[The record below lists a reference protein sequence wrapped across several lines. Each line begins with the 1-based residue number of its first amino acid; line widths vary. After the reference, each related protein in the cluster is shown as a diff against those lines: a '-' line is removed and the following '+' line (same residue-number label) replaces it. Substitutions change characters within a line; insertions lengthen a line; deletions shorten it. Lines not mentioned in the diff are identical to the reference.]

1 MFDRALCDSLEAV
14 ARTVP
19 GLQHVGSTMTYR
31 FKLQEPIGQ
40 AVRRVGLEQIEIA
53 TAKLASTDDIA
64 TAIHD
69 ARRCLKRLRA
79 LLRLIEP
86 GLSEAQYRRE
96 AARLAGIGRLLA
108 GARDLDVMRQ
118 TLGKLESRFHA
129 LPAGATDRLATF
141 LAQSQGHAAGA
152 DGRRQALSRLEQS
165 KRFFAAKAIAGIE
178 LGHVIEGLGCAYRK
192 ARKAFRHAY
201 REPHEEAFHA
211 CRKRVQLHWRHMA
224 LLSRGWPEA
233 LSARASEAKEMS
245 RLLGE
250 DHDYAVLLT
259 LARERGKSVLEP
271 GDLEAL
277 TALCTSCQA
286 KLRAAARPRGDRLF
300 AEPVKNLESRM
311 ALYWRSAQCLANFA
325 ASEGR
330 SGDLPEP
337 SARVKSAP
345 NRKR

>member
-1 MFDRALCDSLEAV
+1 
-14 ARTVP
+14 
-19 GLQHVGSTMTYR
+19 MTYR

-53 TAKLASTDDIA
+53 TAKLASTDDIS

-86 GLSEAQYRRE
+86 GLAETLYRRE
-96 AARLAGIGRLLA
+96 AARLAGIGRLLS

-129 LPAGATDRLATF
+129 LPAGAKERLAT
-141 LAQSQGHAAGA
+141 LVAQSQRHAAGA
-152 DGRRQALSRLEQS
+152 DGRRQALLRLEQS
-165 KRFFAAKAIAGIE
+165 KRFFAATATAGIE
-178 LGHVIEGLGCAYRK
+178 LGHVIEGLGRAYRK

-250 DHDYAVLLT
+250 DHDYAVLLA
-259 LARERGKSVLEP
+259 LARERGKSILEP
-271 GDLEAL
+271 GDLAAL

-286 KLRAAARPRGDRLF
+286 KLRAAAKPRGERLF
-300 AEPVKNLESRM
+300 AEPVRNLESRV
-311 ALYWRSAQCLANFA
+311 ALYWKSAQCLADVA
-325 ASEGR
+325 AGEDRPGI
-330 SGDLPEP
+330 LPEP
-337 SARVKSAP
+337 IARIKKMHNP
-345 NRKR
+345 KR

>member
-1 MFDRALCDSLEAV
+1 
-14 ARTVP
+14 
-19 GLQHVGSTMTYR
+19 MTYR

-53 TAKLASTDDIA
+53 TAKLAGTDDIS

-86 GLSEAQYRRE
+86 GLAEALYRRE
-96 AARLAGIGRLLA
+96 AARLAGIGRLLS

-118 TLGKLESRFHA
+118 TLGKLESRFQT
-129 LPAGATDRLATF
+129 LPAGATDRFAAF
-141 LAQSQGHAAGA
+141 LAQSQGRAGG
-152 DGRRQALSRLEQS
+152 DGRRQALLRLEQS
-165 KRFFAAKAIAGIE
+165 KRFFAAKATAGIE
-178 LGHVIEGLGCAYRK
+178 LGHVIEGLGGCYRK

-250 DHDYAVLLT
+250 DHDFAVLLA
-259 LARERGKSVLEP
+259 LARERGKAILEP
-271 GDLEAL
+271 QDLEAL
-277 TALCTSCQA
+277 TALCTTCQA
-286 KLRAAARPRGDRLF
+286 ELRVAAKPRGDRLF
-300 AEPVKNLESRM
+300 AEPVRNLESRV
-311 ALYWRSAQCLANFA
+311 ALYWRSAQCLANVAVSEDPPA
-325 ASEGR
+325 A
-330 SGDLPEP
+330 LPEP
-337 SARVKSAP
+337 NARIKNVHK
-345 NRKR
+345 RKR

>member
-1 MFDRALCDSLEAV
+1 
-14 ARTVP
+14 
-19 GLQHVGSTMTYR
+19 MTYR

-53 TAKLASTDDIA
+53 TAKLAGTDDVV

-79 LLRLIEP
+79 LVRLIEP
-86 GLSEAQYRRE
+86 GLAEAQYRRE

-118 TLGKLESRFHA
+118 TVGKLEHRFHA
-129 LPAGATDRLATF
+129 LPAGATDRLAAF
-141 LAQSQGHAAGA
+141 LAQNQGHGAGA
-152 DGRRQALSRLEQS
+152 DGRRQALARLEQS
-165 KRFFAAKAIAGIE
+165 KRFFAAKAIAAIE
-178 LGHVIEGLGCAYRK
+178 LGHVIEGLGRAYRK

-250 DHDYAVLLT
+250 DHDYAVLLA
-259 LARERGKSVLEP
+259 LARERGKAVLEP

-300 AEPVKNLESRM
+300 AEPVKNLESRV
-311 ALYWRSAQCLANFA
+311 ALYWRSAQCLVNFA
-325 ASEGR
+325 TSEGR
-330 SGDLPEP
+330 PGALPEP
-337 SARVKSAP
+337 SAKGKSVH

>member
-1 MFDRALCDSLEAV
+1 
-14 ARTVP
+14 
-19 GLQHVGSTMTYR
+19 MTYR

-53 TAKLASTDDIA
+53 TAKLAGTDDIA

-86 GLSEAQYRRE
+86 GLAEAQYRRE
-96 AARLAGIGRLLA
+96 AARLAGIGRLLSR
-108 GARDLDVMRQ
+108 ARDLDVMRQ
-118 TLGKLESRFHA
+118 TLGKLECQFDA

-141 LAQSQGHAAGA
+141 LARSQDHASGP
-152 DGRRQALSRLEQS
+152 DGRRQALVRLEQS
-165 KRFFAAKAIAGIE
+165 KRFFATKAAATIE
-178 LGHVIEGLGCAYRK
+178 LGHVIEGLGRAYRK
-192 ARKAFRHAY
+192 ARKAFRQAY
-201 REPHEEAFHA
+201 RAPHEEAFHA

-233 LSARASEAKEMS
+233 LSARASEAKEVS

-250 DHDYAVLLT
+250 DHDYAVLLAS
-259 LARERGKSVLEP
+259 ARERGKAILTP

-277 TALCTSCQA
+277 TALCTSCQGE
-286 KLRAAARPRGDRLF
+286 LRAAARPRGDRLF
-300 AEPVKNLESRM
+300 AEPVKNLESRI
-311 ALYWRSAQCLANFA
+311 ALYWRSAQCLANCA
-325 ASEGR
+325 AGEGR
-330 SGDLPEP
+330 PDASPEP
-337 SARVKSAP
+337 SAKLKNVR

>member
-1 MFDRALCDSLEAV
+1 
-14 ARTVP
+14 
-19 GLQHVGSTMTYR
+19 MTYR

-53 TAKLASTDDIA
+53 TAKLADKDDIS

-86 GLSEAQYRRE
+86 GLAEALYRRE
-96 AARLAGIGRLLA
+96 AARLAGIGRLLS

-118 TLGKLESRFHA
+118 TLSKLESRLQA
-129 LPAGATDRLATF
+129 LPTGATDRLATF
-141 LAQSQGHAAGA
+141 VARSQGQGHAAGA
-152 DGRRQALSRLEQS
+152 AGRRQALVRLEQS
-165 KRFFAAKAIAGIE
+165 KRFFAAKATAGIE
-178 LGHVIEGLGCAYRK
+178 LSHVIEGLGRAYRK

-250 DHDYAVLLT
+250 DHDYAVLLA
-259 LARERGKSVLEP
+259 LARAHGKSILEP
-271 GDLEAL
+271 EDLEAL
-277 TALCTSCQA
+277 AALCTSCQA
-286 KLRAAARPRGDRLF
+286 ELRAAAKPRGDRLF
-300 AEPVKNLESRM
+300 AEPVSNLESRV
-311 ALYWRSAQCLANFA
+311 ALYWRSAQCLTNFA
-325 ASEGR
+325 AGEDSPGA
-330 SGDLPEP
+330 LPKP
-337 SARVKSAP
+337 STRVKNAP
-345 NRKR
+345 ARKR

>member
-1 MFDRALCDSLEAV
+1 
-14 ARTVP
+14 
-19 GLQHVGSTMTYR
+19 MTYR

-53 TAKLASTDDIA
+53 TAKLAGTDDIA

-86 GLSEAQYRRE
+86 GLAEAQYRRE
-96 AARLAGIGRLLA
+96 AARLAGIGRLLS

-118 TLGKLESRFHA
+118 TLGKLESRVHA
-129 LPAGATDRLATF
+129 LPSGATDRLATF
-141 LAQSQGHAAGA
+141 LVQSQGRAAA
-152 DGRRQALSRLEQS
+152 DGRRQALLRLEQS
-165 KRFFAAKAIAGIE
+165 KRFFAAKTTAGIE
-178 LGHVIEGLGCAYRK
+178 LGHLIEGLGRAYRK

-233 LSARASEAKEMS
+233 LSARASEAKEMA

-250 DHDYAVLLT
+250 DHDYAVLLAM
-259 LARERGKSVLEP
+259 ARKRGKSILEP

-277 TALCTSCQA
+277 TALCTTCQA
-286 KLRAAARPRGDRLF
+286 ELRAAARPRGDRLF
-300 AEPVKNLESRM
+300 AEPVKNLQSRV
-311 ALYWRSAQCLANFA
+311 ARYWRSAQCLANFPTG
-325 ASEGR
+325 EGR
-330 SGDLPEP
+330 PGALPEP
-337 SARVKSAP
+337 RAKLKNVH

>member
-1 MFDRALCDSLEAV
+1 
-14 ARTVP
+14 
-19 GLQHVGSTMTYR
+19 MTYR

-53 TAKLASTDDIA
+53 TAKLTGKHDVS

-86 GLSEAQYRRE
+86 GLAEALYRRE
-96 AARLAGIGRLLA
+96 AARLAGIGRLLS

-118 TLGKLESRFHA
+118 TLSKLESRFHA
-129 LPAGATDRLATF
+129 LPAGATDRLARF
-141 LAQSQGHAAGA
+141 VAQSQGHGHAAGA
-152 DGRRQALSRLEQS
+152 DGRRQALLRLEQS
-165 KRFFAAKAIAGIE
+165 KRFFAAKATAGIE
-178 LGHVIEGLGCAYRK
+178 LGHVIEGLGRAYRK

-250 DHDYAVLLT
+250 DHDYAVLLA
-259 LARERGKSVLEP
+259 LARERGKSILEP

-277 TALCTSCQA
+277 MALCTACQA
-286 KLRAAARPRGDRLF
+286 ELRAAAKPRGDRLF
-300 AEPVKNLESRM
+300 AEPVSNLESRV
-311 ALYWRSAQCLANFA
+311 ALYWRSAQCLASFEA
-325 ASEGR
+325 GEDR
-330 SGDLPEP
+330 PRDLPEP
-337 SARVKSAP
+337 SARVKKVH